1 MLFEKAFWFI
11 KRGYLLQMSY
21 KFDFLLR
28 LFFMLFN
35 ILTYYF
41 IAKMMGDAAAQYLE
55 PYGGDYFSFV
65 LIGMAFSGYL
75 MISLRSFSESVRDE
89 QMMGTLEAMLVTP
102 TRPSSISALSSLWS
116 CIFASFRV
124 LIYRL
129 VGVIL
134 GVDMSRANIGG
145 ALLILILTIICF
157 SSIGILSASFI
168 MVFKKGDPINMLLMG
183 TSELFGGVLFPIEVF
198 PDWLQS
204 ISHILPITYSVNGM
218 RHALLQGYSLAELA
232 PDILTLV
239 LFSLALLPLSL
250 FIFDR
255 AVMKVKAEGGLV
267 QY

>member
-1 MLFEKAFWFI
+1 
-11 KRGYLLQMSY
+11 
-21 KFDFLLR
+21 
-28 LFFMLFN
+28 
-35 ILTYYF
+35 
-41 IAKMMGDAAAQYLE
+41 
-55 PYGGDYFSFV
+55 
-65 LIGMAFSGYL
+65 
-75 MISLRSFSESVRDE
+75 
-89 QMMGTLEAMLVTP
+89 
-102 TRPSSISALSSLWS
+102 
-116 CIFASFRV
+116 
-124 LIYRL
+124 
-129 VGVIL
+129 
-134 GVDMSRANIGG
+134 MSRANIGG

-198 PDWLQS
+198 PDWLQI

-218 RHALLQGYSLAELA
+218 RHSLLQGYSLAELV

-239 LFSLALLPLSL
+239 LFSLALLPISL